1 MLNMIPA
8 ALWLVLIALNIFMFM
23 FNFALGYYEGVA
35 LNALSGA
42 ACYLAYY
49 TTQKYGEDNNDGS

>member
-1 MLNMIPA
+1 MLNMIPS

-23 FNFALGYYEGVA
+23 FNFALGYYEGMA

-49 TTQKYGEDNNDGS
+49 TTNKIGGNNDGS